1 MMNNVSHRG
10 RWMYNPLGQYQPRTW
25 WEKLLRWLD
34 DLFDPLLL
42 PEGRRRIDP
51 AQPYGHWANGWSRPT
66 LPHTEGGHRPT
77 NEANACAWPK
87 CSQHAALRRGMAD
100 TKERGR

>member
-10 RWMYNPLGQYQPRTW
+10 RWMYNPLGQIVKLTR
-25 WEKLLRWLD
+25 WEKFLKALAEI
-34 DLFDPLLL
+34 FTPLLL

-66 LPHTEGGHRPT
+66 FPT
-77 NEANACAWPK
+77 KKDA
-87 CSQHAALRRGMAD
+87 R
-100 TKERGR
+100 

>member
-1 MMNNVSHRG
+1 MMHNVSHRG

-34 DLFDPLLL
+34 ELFQPLLI

-51 AQPYGHWANGWSRPT
+51 AQPYGHWVNGWSRPVV
-66 LPHTEGGHRPT
+66 PT
-77 NEANACAWPK
+77 KKDA
-87 CSQHAALRRGMAD
+87 R
-100 TKERGR
+100 